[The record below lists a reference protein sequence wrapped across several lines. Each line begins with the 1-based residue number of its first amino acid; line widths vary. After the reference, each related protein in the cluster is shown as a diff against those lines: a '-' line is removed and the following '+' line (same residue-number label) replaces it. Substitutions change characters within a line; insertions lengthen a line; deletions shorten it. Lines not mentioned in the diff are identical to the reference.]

1 MNTFIYEDRLSYD
14 GDEWFDVCY
23 PIKTEMSKD
32 DLISHLQFKAEEF
45 LEQNPWKYPLLYPKE
60 DIFYPFGNKDY
71 PMSVSSFLRFKG
83 INLAPL
89 TPIEKWEGVTI

>member
-1 MNTFIYEDRLSYD
+1 MNIFIYKDRLSYD
-14 GDEWFDVCY
+14 GDEWFEVCY

-45 LEQNPWKYPLLYPKE
+45 LEQNVYYLFLYPKE

-71 PMSVSSFLRFKG
+71 PMSVSSFLGFKG
-83 INLAPL
+83 INLVPL
-89 TPIEKWEGVTI
+89 TSVEKWEGVKI